1 MATGP
6 RRGDPP
12 PLGSQLRM
20 KFDEPERS
28 AVPAIRSRARLPRST
43 AVFESFWRFAY
54 ERQEIF
60 FKRLVGIAPPWTADP
75 ILAEYK
81 FTNAYRASDRVS
93 QYLIR
98 RVIYRDDLPGSP
110 EEVFFRVI
118 LFKLFNKIETWEA
131 LEQAVGPLTAAD
143 YAVERYST
151 VLAAIK
157 RLGQPIY
164 SAAYI
169 MPPGERPSSGSA
181 VKHESHLRLL
191 ERMLADALPARIAS
205 APSMQHGFELLRG
218 YPMIGDFLAY
228 QFITDLAY
236 SEIASFS
243 EMEFV
248 VPGPGARDGIQK
260 CFPDRDRL
268 SEQDIIRL
276 TAERQEQ
283 EFARR
288 GLAFRSLFGRP
299 LQFIDCQNLF
309 CEIAKYAR
317 VAHPEIAGRLSR
329 MRIKQKYRPL
339 HSPIRYWYPPKWG
352 INAAVAAYQD
362 RHGTGQEGERM
373 HGEQCTR

>member
-6 RRGDPP
+6 SQDGTPS
-12 PLGSQLRM
+12 LGSQLRM
-20 KFDEPERS
+20 NLDGPERP
-28 AVPAIRSRARLPRST
+28 VIPPALSRSRLPRST
-43 AVFESFWRFAY
+43 AVFESFWRFAC

-60 FKRLVGIAPPWTADP
+60 FRRLAGIEPPWTVDP

-110 EEVFFRVI
+110 QEVFFRII

-131 LEQAVGPLTAAD
+131 LEQAVGPLTAED
-143 YAVERYST
+143 YAVERYSA
-151 VLAAIK
+151 VLSAIK
-157 RLGQPIY
+157 GSGQPIY

-169 MPPGERPSSGSA
+169 MPPGERPFLGSA

-191 ERMLADALPARIAS
+191 DRMLADALPARIAD
-205 APSMQHGFELLRG
+205 APSMRRGFELLRS
-218 YPMIGDFLAY
+218 YPTLGDFLAY

-236 SEIASFS
+236 SEIASFG

-260 CFPDRDRL
+260 CFPDRGRV

-299 LQFIDCQNLF
+299 LQLIDCQNLY

-329 MRIKQKYRPL
+329 MRIKQKYRSLKP
-339 HSPIRYWYPPKWG
+339 PIRYWYPPKWG

-362 RHGTGQEGERM
+362 RHGTDQGDGGIHKEDRSQ
-373 HGEQCTR
+373 